1 MNTRFSKMRKSF
13 SEAAAFTKKTAIE
26 ATKEYFAPV
35 TGTYRA
41 AKRGAKRLGAK
52 MRNNNS

>member
-1 MNTRFSKMRKSF
+1 MNTRIKKLRTAFG
-13 SEAAAFTKKTAIE
+13 EAAAFTKKTAIE

-41 AKRGAKRLGAK
+41 AKRGIVKLRSK
-52 MRNNNS
+52 HS